1 MVLVEICASSLES
14 VAAAIKAGAHRIE
27 FCKDLEVGGLTPE
40 FEDIES
46 ALRMIRTSK
55 TMRMHVLIRPRP
67 GNFCYSNAE
76 VNRICEDIKRCR
88 EMGADGVVIGALTS
102 EGDPDTKALKQML
115 QATGREQQ
123 PQQPQQPQ
131 LTQQPK
137 QPQLTQQPKQPR
149 QPTESA
155 PQLPQQPLPPSLHL
169 VFHRAFDVCRN
180 PHHALEVIIGLGF
193 QTLLTSGLEQKAEEG
208 MPLIAQL
215 VKQAAGRI
223 DIMAGSGVNPRNVLR
238 IIEETGVRAV
248 HLSATKAPDPKDPG
262 HLFSLPPAVR
272 RNLPPQ
278 PGNPVP
284 QPQAVPRTFPHS
296 NEEII
301 REVMAL
307 VSTLKATS
315 HRLRQHPI

>member
-27 FCKDLEVGGLTPE
+27 LCKDLEVGGLTPE

-137 QPQLTQQPKQPR
+137 QPR

-180 PHHALEVIIGLGF
+180 PLQALEGLIGLGF
-193 QTLLTSGLEQKAEEG
+193 QTLLTSGQEQTAEDG
-208 MPLIAQL
+208 IPLIAQL
-215 VKQAAGRI
+215 VKQAFGRI

-238 IIEETGVRAV
+238 IIEETGVRTV
-248 HLSATKAPDPKDPG
+248 HLSATKAPDSKDPG
-262 HLFSLPPAVR
+262 HLFSLPPAAR

-278 PGNPVP
+278 PVL
-284 QPQAVPRTFPHS
+284 RTFPHS

-307 VSTLKATS
+307 VSTLKTTS
-315 HRLRQHPI
+315 HIK

>member
-1 MVLVEICASSLES
+1 MES

-40 FEDIES
+40 YENIES

-76 VNRICEDIKRCR
+76 VNRMCEDIKWCR
-88 EMGADGVVIGALTS
+88 EMGADGVVIGALTPG
-102 EGDPDTKALKQML
+102 GDPDTKALKQML
-115 QATGREQQ
+115 QATNRE
-123 PQQPQQPQ
+123 
-131 LTQQPK
+131 
-137 QPQLTQQPKQPR
+137 
-149 QPTESA
+149 
-155 PQLPQQPLPPSLHL
+155 QQPLPPSLHL

-180 PHHALEVIIGLGF
+180 PHQALEVIIGLGF

-248 HLSATKAPDPKDPG
+248 HLSATKAPDSKDPG
-262 HLFSLPPAVR
+262 HLFSLPPAAR

-278 PGNPVP
+278 PVL
-284 QPQAVPRTFPHS
+284 RTFPHS

-307 VSTLKATS
+307 VSTLKITS
-315 HRLRQHPI
+315 HIK

>member
-1 MVLVEICASSLES
+1 MES

-27 FCKDLEVGGLTPE
+27 LCKDLEVGGLTPE

-137 QPQLTQQPKQPR
+137 QPR

-180 PHHALEVIIGLGF
+180 PLQALEGLIGLGF
-193 QTLLTSGLEQKAEEG
+193 QTLLTSGLEQTAEDG
-208 MPLIAQL
+208 IPLIAQL
-215 VKQAAGRI
+215 VKQAFGRI

-238 IIEETGVRAV
+238 IIEETGVRTV

-262 HLFSLPPAVR
+262 HLFSLPPAAR

-278 PGNPVP
+278 PVL
-284 QPQAVPRTFPHS
+284 RTFPHS

-307 VSTLKATS
+307 VSTLKTTS

>member
-14 VAAAIKAGAHRIE
+14 VAAAIKAGAHRVE
-27 FCKDLEVGGLTPE
+27 FCKNLEVGGLTPE
-40 FEDIES
+40 YENIES

-55 TMRMHVLIRPRP
+55 TIRMHVLIRPRP

-76 VNRICEDIKRCR
+76 VDRICEDIKWCR
-88 EMGADGVVIGALTS
+88 EMGADGVVIGALTPG
-102 EGDPDTKALKQML
+102 GDPDTKALKQML
-115 QATGREQQ
+115 QAAGR
-123 PQQPQQPQ
+123 
-131 LTQQPK
+131 TQQP
-137 QPQLTQQPKQPR
+137 R
-149 QPTESA
+149 
-155 PQLPQQPLPPSLHL
+155 PPSLHL

-248 HLSATKAPDPKDPG
+248 HLSATKAPDSKDPG
-262 HLFSLPPAVR
+262 HLFSLPPAAR

-278 PGNPVP
+278 PVL
-284 QPQAVPRTFPHS
+284 RTFPHS

-307 VSTLKATS
+307 VSTLKITS
-315 HRLRQHPI
+315 HIK

>member
-1 MVLVEICASSLES
+1 
-14 VAAAIKAGAHRIE
+14 
-27 FCKDLEVGGLTPE
+27 
-40 FEDIES
+40 
-46 ALRMIRTSK
+46 
-55 TMRMHVLIRPRP
+55 
-67 GNFCYSNAE
+67 
-76 VNRICEDIKRCR
+76 
-88 EMGADGVVIGALTS
+88 MGADGVVIGALTS

-137 QPQLTQQPKQPR
+137 QPR

-180 PHHALEVIIGLGF
+180 PLQALEGLIGLGF
-193 QTLLTSGLEQKAEEG
+193 QTLLTSGQEQTAEDG
-208 MPLIAQL
+208 IPLIAQL
-215 VKQAAGRI
+215 VKQAFGRI

-238 IIEETGVRAV
+238 IIEETGVRTV
-248 HLSATKAPDPKDPG
+248 HLSATKAPDPKSPG
-262 HLFSLPPAVR
+262 HLFLPQLAVHL
-272 RNLPPQ
+272 NPHPQ

-284 QPQAVPRTFPHS
+284 QPQAVPRTFSHS

-307 VSTLKATS
+307 VSTLKTAS
-315 HRLRQHPI
+315 HIK

>member
-1 MVLVEICASSLES
+1 MES

-27 FCKDLEVGGLTPE
+27 LCKDLEVGGLTPE

-137 QPQLTQQPKQPR
+137 QPR

-180 PHHALEVIIGLGF
+180 PLQALEGLIGLGF

-262 HLFSLPPAVR
+262 HLFSLPPAAR

-278 PGNPVP
+278 PVL
-284 QPQAVPRTFPHS
+284 RTFPHS

-307 VSTLKATS
+307 VSTLKTTS

>member
-1 MVLVEICASSLES
+1 MES

-27 FCKDLEVGGLTPE
+27 LCKDLEVGGLTPE

-67 GNFCYSNAE
+67 GNFCYSKAE
-76 VNRICEDIKRCR
+76 VDRICEDIKRCR
-88 EMGADGVVIGALTS
+88 EIGADGVVIGALTPG
-102 EGDPDTKALKQML
+102 GDPDTKALKQML
-115 QATGREQQ
+115 QATGHNNFRVEQPPSH
-123 PQQPQQPQ
+123 PQQ
-131 LTQQPK
+131 
-137 QPQLTQQPKQPR
+137 
-149 QPTESA
+149 
-155 PQLPQQPLPPSLHL
+155 PPSLHL

-180 PHHALEVIIGLGF
+180 PHQALEVIIGLGF

-238 IIEETGVRAV
+238 IIEETGVRTV
-248 HLSATKAPDPKDPG
+248 HLSATQAPDSKDPG
-262 HLFSLPPAVR
+262 HLFSLPLAVR

-278 PGNPVP
+278 PVL
-284 QPQAVPRTFPHS
+284 RTFPHS

-307 VSTLKATS
+307 VSTLKITS
-315 HRLRQHPI
+315 HLLRQHPI

>member
-14 VAAAIKAGAHRIE
+14 VAAAIKAGAYRIE
-27 FCKDLEVGGLTPE
+27 LCKDLEVGGLTPE

-137 QPQLTQQPKQPR
+137 QPR

-180 PHHALEVIIGLGF
+180 PLQALEGLIGLGF
-193 QTLLTSGLEQKAEEG
+193 QTLLTSGQEQTAEDG
-208 MPLIAQL
+208 IPLIAQL
-215 VKQAAGRI
+215 VKQAFGRI

-238 IIEETGVRAV
+238 IIEETGVRTV
-248 HLSATKAPDPKDPG
+248 HLSATKAPDPKSPG
-262 HLFSLPPAVR
+262 HLFLPQLAVHL
-272 RNLPPQ
+272 NPHPQ

-284 QPQAVPRTFPHS
+284 QPQAVPRTFSHS

-307 VSTLKATS
+307 VSTLKTTS
-315 HRLRQHPI
+315 HIK

>member
-1 MVLVEICASSLES
+1 MES

-27 FCKDLEVGGLTPE
+27 LCKDLEVGGLTPE

-67 GNFCYSNAE
+67 GNFCYSNTE
-76 VNRICEDIKRCR
+76 VNRMCEDIKRCR

-137 QPQLTQQPKQPR
+137 QPR

-155 PQLPQQPLPPSLHL
+155 PQLPQQPLPPPLHL

-180 PHHALEVIIGLGF
+180 PLQALEVIIGLGF
-193 QTLLTSGLEQKAEEG
+193 QTLLTSGQEQTAEEG
-208 MPLIAQL
+208 TPLIAQL
-215 VKQAAGRI
+215 VKQASGQI

-238 IIEETGVRAV
+238 IIEETGVRTV

-262 HLFSLPPAVR
+262 HLFSPQLAVHL
-272 RNLPPQ
+272 NPHPQ

-284 QPQAVPRTFPHS
+284 QPQAVPRTFLHS

>member
-1 MVLVEICASSLES
+1 
-14 VAAAIKAGAHRIE
+14 
-27 FCKDLEVGGLTPE
+27 
-40 FEDIES
+40 
-46 ALRMIRTSK
+46 
-55 TMRMHVLIRPRP
+55 MRRHKKVP
-67 GNFCYSNAE
+67 GNG
-76 VNRICEDIKRCR
+76 CR
-88 EMGADGVVIGALTS
+88 RRGDWCVDTR
-102 EGDPDTKALKQML
+102 GDPDTKALKQML

-131 LTQQPK
+131 LTQQPQ

-149 QPTESA
+149 QPSEST
-155 PQLPQQPLPPSLHL
+155 PQLPRQLPPQLSQQPLPPSLHL

-193 QTLLTSGLEQKAEEG
+193 QTLLTSGQEQTAEDG
-208 MPLIAQL
+208 IPLIAQL
-215 VKQAAGRI
+215 VKQAFGRI

-238 IIEETGVRAV
+238 IIEETGVRTV
-248 HLSATKAPDPKDPG
+248 HLSATKAPDPKSPG

-278 PGNPVP
+278 PVL
-284 QPQAVPRTFPHS
+284 RTFPHS

-307 VSTLKATS
+307 VSTLKITS
-315 HRLRQHPI
+315 HIK